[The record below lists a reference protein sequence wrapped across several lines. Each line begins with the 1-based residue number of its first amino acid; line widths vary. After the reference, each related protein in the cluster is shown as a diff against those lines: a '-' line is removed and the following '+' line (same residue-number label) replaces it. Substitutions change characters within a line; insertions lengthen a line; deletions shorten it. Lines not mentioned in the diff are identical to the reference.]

1 MEWEKGHNFCIKGAV
16 RTMGRVNIVALVTDW
31 VEQIVKDSDL
41 ELVDVEY
48 VKEQTGWILRVFLDK
63 PDGIDLEDCQ
73 RVSVILDKKL
83 DEEDPI
89 SGAYSLEVSSPG
101 LERPLRKAADYER
114 FVGRQVQI
122 RTYSGIHGRKRFE
135 GTLEGLQGEYVLLKW
150 EGETIE
156 IPLELV
162 SKANLAMEL

>member
-1 MEWEKGHNFCIKGAV
+1 MI
-16 RTMGRVNIVALVTDW
+16 TDW
-31 VEQIVKDSDL
+31 VEEIVQNSDL

-48 VKEQTGWILRVFLDK
+48 VKEHTGWILRVFLDK
-63 PDGIDLEDCQ
+63 PGGIDLQDCQ
-73 RVSVILDKKL
+73 RVSTILDKKL

-89 SGAYSLEVSSPG
+89 AGAYSLEVSSPG

-114 FVGRQVQI
+114 FAGRQVQI
-122 RTYSGIHGRKRFE
+122 RTYSGIYGRKRFE
-135 GTLEGLQGEYVLLKW
+135 GTLEGLLGENVLLKW